1 MKLYISVI
9 YFIFS
14 AVFFSISLILDFK
27 PVIQSFAFVILLS
40 SVGILIGSYYRVRKN
55 ITLTEANKKRV
66 KAILVIASISILLII
81 LLIDSILLK
90 QILVCSLLLAA
101 SIISVL
107 IVFRKN
113 TQMKKL

>member
-55 ITLTEANKKRV
+55 ITLTEANKK
-66 KAILVIASISILLII
+66 AILVIASISILLII

>member
-1 MKLYISVI
+1 MKKYYSFI
-9 YFIFS
+9 YFILT
-14 AVFFSISLILDFK
+14 AAFFSISLILNLK
-27 PVIQSFAFVILLS
+27 PEIQSFGFVILLS
-40 SVGILIGSYYRVRKN
+40 SIGILIGNYFRIRKN
-55 ITLTEANKKRV
+55 ISLTEENKKLITG
-66 KAILVIASISILLII
+66 ILIISLISCLLII